1 MTPTTFAA
9 DPFTNKDVRVATLVS
24 AAHFVS
30 HYYILVL
37 PPLFALVRA
46 EFGVSYVEL
55 GIALTAFNLISA
67 MMQTPAGFLVD
78 RVSARAMLIGG
89 LMVGAAALVLASLAT
104 TFWLFVAA
112 FALLGLGNTVYHP
125 ADYTLLS
132 HRVSATRM
140 SHAYSVHTFAGIL
153 GSSIAP

>member
-1 MTPTTFAA
+1 MTPATLTGHSSAA
-9 DPFTNKDVRVATLVS
+9 YDSRVITLVS

-55 GIALTAFNLISA
+55 GMALTAFNVISA
-67 MMQTPAGFLVD
+67 VMQTPAGFLVD

-89 LMVGAAALVLASLAT
+89 LAIGAAALALAS
-104 TFWLFVAA
+104 
-112 FALLGLGNTVYHP
+112 
-125 ADYTLLS
+125 
-132 HRVSATRM
+132 
-140 SHAYSVHTFAGIL
+140 
-153 GSSIAP
+153 IA